1 MRFLSDVGDVSLI
14 GGDMVATLAES
25 LVPAMGGK
33 IDRAGWMEIL
43 DDREVVQNRTK
54 SSQWSLIA

>member
-1 MRFLSDVGDVSLI
+1 VRFLSDVGDV
-14 GGDMVATLAES
+14 S